1 MKGRL
6 ERYAVGRTITEID
19 RVAIDSLRLRLDQ
32 DIILEVS
39 AHRPYRGADAQV
51 RVEFHQDEAV
61 AEAPMGTLTVE
72 QLLRERK
79 RLEREIA
86 LLVDGFQNKT
96 QIPVD
101 GLTISPTDPADDD
114 PPEIRAHLDL

>member
-32 DIILEVS
+32 EIILEIS

-51 RVEFHQDEAV
+51 RVEFYQDE
-61 AEAPMGTLTVE
+61 EARETAMGTLTVE
-72 QLLRERK
+72 QLRQERQ

-86 LLVDGFQNKT
+86 QLIDGFETKT
-96 QIPVD
+96 QIHVD
-101 GLTISPTDPADDD
+101 EVTVTPASATSDA
-114 PPEIRAHLDL
+114 PPSVRIRLDL

>member
-6 ERYAVGRTITEID
+6 ERYAVGRTITEIN

-51 RVEFHQDEAV
+51 RVEFHQDESV
-61 AEAPMGTLTVE
+61 AEAPMGALTVE
-72 QLLRERK
+72 QLLRERQ
-79 RLEREIA
+79 RLAREIA

-96 QIPVD
+96 QIPVN
-101 GLTISPTDPADDD
+101 GLTITPADPGDED
-114 PPEIRAHLDL
+114 APDIRVHLDL

>member
-32 DIILEVS
+32 DIIFEVS

-51 RVEFHQDEAV
+51 RVEFYQDEDAV
-61 AEAPMGTLTVE
+61 EVTMDRLSVK
-72 QLLRERK
+72 QLLRERQ

-86 LLVDGFQNKT
+86 LLIDGFQNKT

-101 GLTISPTDPADDD
+101 SVTLTPTDPASDATPDVR
-114 PPEIRAHLDL
+114 IRLDL